1 MYPCVHVCL
10 FARSFVCLLACLRVC
25 AWSSIL
31 TLLRLLVV
39 VGRRARYLIYRRT
52 LKREQRFRSIL
63 DEFSPDLRGRL
74 MLHCYGPAISC
85 VPFFCPSLEG
95 YSGQELMD
103 VTMETNTFA
112 QMVCGG

>member
-1 MYPCVHVCL
+1 MVINLDAV
-10 FARSFVCLLACLRVC
+10 
-25 AWSSIL
+25 
-31 TLLRLLVV
+31 RLLVV
-39 VGRRARYLIYRRT
+39 VGWRARYLIYRRT